1 MNSYTAIEMI
11 EKLVSFDTVSR
22 HSNMAL
28 IDFVRDY
35 LRGHGVDSQLVPNHD
50 GSKANLYATVGP
62 NVAGGVVLSG
72 HTDVVPVD
80 GQPWD
85 TDPFR
90 IVEKGGR
97 LYGRGTCDMKSFIA
111 IALAKV
117 PEMLAKGIAAPVHFA
132 FSYDEEVGCAGAPAM
147 IREMADKLPRPRAV
161 IVGEPTNM
169 EIVNAHKGVNGF
181 KTTVIGHEAH
191 SSQVHRG
198 VSAVMNAAKLI
209 NFLDGMM
216 QENRDKADPSNGFE
230 PPFSTLHVGMVNG
243 GTALNIISRKCEF
256 VWDVRNIPA
265 DDPFAFVER
274 FEAYAR
280 DELLPAMREI
290 DPDCAIVTEN
300 TSTAPAMRPE
310 DNGAAEELCK
320 HLTGRNSTSVVPYA
334 TEAGQFQEVG
344 YSTIVCGPGSIDQA
358 HQPNEFIEVSQVHE
372 CEAFIGKLID
382 HLAP

>member
-1 MNSYTAIEMI
+1 MKTYSPVEMI

-35 LRGHGVDSQLVPNHD
+35 LSGFGVESHLVPNED

-62 NVAGGVVLSG
+62 NVTGGVVLSG

-85 TDPFR
+85 TDPFK
-90 IVEKGGR
+90 IVEKDGK
-97 LYGRGTCDMKSFIA
+97 LFGRGTCDMKSFIA
-111 IALAKV
+111 IALSKV
-117 PEMLAKGIAAPVHFA
+117 PEMLSKDIAAPIHFA
-132 FSYDEEVGCAGAPAM
+132 FSYDEEVGCAGAPPM
-147 IREMADKLPRPRAV
+147 IREMAEKVPQPRAA
-161 IVGEPTNM
+161 IIGEPTNM

-198 VSAVMNAAKLI
+198 VSAVMTAAKLI
-209 NFLDGMM
+209 NFLDCMM
-216 QENRDKADPSNGFE
+216 AENRARADASNGFE
-230 PPFSTLHVGMVNG
+230 PPFSTLHVGQVNG

-256 VWDVRNIPA
+256 VWDVRNIPE

-274 FEAYAR
+274 FEQYANE
-280 DELLPAMREI
+280 ELLPGMR
-290 DPDCAIVTEN
+290 AIAPECSITTER
-300 TSTAPAMRPE
+300 TSSAPAMRPE
-310 DNGAAEELCK
+310 ENGAAEELCK
-320 HLTGRNSTSVVPYA
+320 HLTGRNSVSVVPYA

-358 HQPNEFIEVSQVHE
+358 HQPNEFIEKSQVTE
-372 CEAFIGKLID
+372 CEQFLGRLID
-382 HLAP
+382 HLAR